1 MFTHI
6 KHNLP
11 EITKEIRVKIADIE
25 ERLKD
30 LGPPLP
36 SDGSEKMHILWNM
49 ITDFI
54 TIYKNTITG
63 KYDAKRNNSSA
74 QVGGRKEISGGAKIK
89 IQFYGL
95 YKEYAANYQATS
107 DYSDFD
113 IERAII
119 MHEGDTI
126 PGFPSVDVFIY
137 LIQPKLEQLRDPAL
151 DCLNEVYHFLENL
164 ASGIVE
170 KIFMR
175 FPTIIPD
182 IMEIITG
189 VLQGER
195 DKAREIVES
204 IIDSEQNYLFTN
216 DIDYLQ
222 NRTEI
227 VAGEGDDQ
235 KQQQN

>member
-1 MFTHI
+1 
-6 KHNLP
+6 
-11 EITKEIRVKIADIE
+11 
-25 ERLKD
+25 
-30 LGPPLP
+30 
-36 SDGSEKMHILWNM
+36 
-49 ITDFI
+49 
-54 TIYKNTITG
+54 
-63 KYDAKRNNSSA
+63 
-74 QVGGRKEISGGAKIK
+74 
-89 IQFYGL
+89 
-95 YKEYAANYQATS
+95 
-107 DYSDFD
+107 
-113 IERAII
+113 

-164 ASGIVE
+164 AAGIVE

-182 IMEIITG
+182 IMEIITA
-189 VLQGER
+189 VLQSER

-227 VAGEGDDQ
+227 VAQEESPPEAPPAP
-235 KQQQN
+235 N